1 MLGLVL
7 NGVNWMTGLQILL
20 LMFAAVTLGGLGTSF
35 GALVGSLII
44 GLMMNISTIWIPENL
59 KYVAPLVLMIIIL
72 LVRPQ
77 GILGRKERIG

>member
-1 MLGLVL
+1 VYIGYYQSLR
-7 NGVNWMTGLQILL
+7 WDTGASILL
-20 LMFAAVTLGGLGTSF
+20 LIFAAITLGGLGSAY